1 MNKTRSIY
9 DRVWCFQ
16 KIEET
21 WDCSCYEYIQQLQ
34 RPVKPSIALLDR
46 SAGFEI
52 KINY

>member
-9 DRVWCFQ
+9 DRFWCFQ
-16 KIEET
+16 KIEGN
-21 WDCSCYEYIQQLQ
+21 WDFSRYKYVRQLKHS
-34 RPVKPSIALLDR
+34 VKPSIALLDR